1 MAAVASDKV
10 SRILEA
16 AEPGDPSAA
25 DQLLPLVYDELRA
38 LAHQRLAKE
47 PPGQSIQTTVLVHEA
62 YLRLVGDPD
71 LRWANRAHFFAA
83 AAKAIRRILVDRAR
97 KRRAVK
103 HGGGRARVS
112 LDQLE
117 VTCDDTGPIGPED
130 FVALDEAL
138 DRLDRIDPR
147 KAQIVMLRYF
157 VGLTIHDTAQAL
169 GLSRT
174 TIKDQWQFARAWLYR
189 EMTRNDGRK
198 A

>member
-1 MAAVASDKV
+1 M

-62 YLRLVGDPD
+62 YLRLVGDQD

-157 VGLTIHDTAQAL
+157 AGLTIEDTAQAL

-189 EMTRNDGRK
+189 EMTRHDGRK

>member
-1 MAAVASDKV
+1 MAAVAGDKV

-38 LAHQRLAKE
+38 LAHQRMANE
-47 PPGQSIQTTVLVHEA
+47 PPGQTMQTTALVHEA

-97 KRRAVK
+97 RRRAVK

-138 DRLDRIDPR
+138 HRLDRIDPR

-157 VGLTIHDTAQAL
+157 AGLTIEDTAQAL

-189 EMTRNDGRK
+189 EMTRNDRSK